1 MKRFISSLSLPVRS
15 KEATEITQEVYNS
28 VSFLLLGFLLLGGK
42 LSVIPTGM
50 KVMETIG
57 SIPLHSVKS

>member
-1 MKRFISSLSLPVRS
+1 MS